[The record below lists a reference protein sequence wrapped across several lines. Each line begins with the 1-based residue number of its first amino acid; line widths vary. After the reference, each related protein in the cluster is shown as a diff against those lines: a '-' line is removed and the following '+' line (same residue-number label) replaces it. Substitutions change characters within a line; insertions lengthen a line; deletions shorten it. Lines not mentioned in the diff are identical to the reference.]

1 MATFTGNFSE
11 LLSPGLLDI
20 IGTSFRAR
28 DEEYSKILNV
38 RTSRRNFETVLK
50 VAGLGLA
57 QAKTEGDSI
66 TFDDPLQGST
76 ITVSFTTYA
85 LGVSIS
91 WEAMSDDLYNFL
103 PTVGN
108 ELGDSLRET
117 VEVLAM
123 APFNLAF
130 DAGTTLIDGVALC
143 SDSHPRLDGGPAQDN
158 LTTATLGLGSLR
170 DALIVFEKY
179 KNDRGKQI
187 KSMANRLLVS
197 PDNMF
202 LVQEIFGSANK
213 PFTANNEINVLRGE
227 LTPVISH
234 YMENLDDW
242 FILGDKHSVDFYWR
256 VRPVFRS
263 FDDQA
268 TLAAKFTSAMRIGVR
283 AWDWPGVYG
292 STSGT

>member
-1 MATFTGNFSE
+1 MATLSGTFSQ
-11 LLSPGLLDI
+11 LFSPGLLEV
-20 IGTSFRAR
+20 IGKSFRAR

-38 RTSRRNFETVLK
+38 RTSRRQFETKLK

-57 QAKTEGDSI
+57 QVKNEADAI

-76 ITVSFTTYA
+76 LTVSFTTYA

-91 WEAMSDDLYNFL
+91 WEAMSDDLYSFL
-103 PTVGN
+103 PSVGN

-117 VEVLAM
+117 VEVIAM

-130 DAGTTLIDGVALC
+130 DSGTTLIDGVELC
-143 SDSHPRLDGGPAQDN
+143 STAHPRLDSGTVQSNKA
-158 LTTATLGLGSLR
+158 TATLGLGSIR
-170 DALIVFEKY
+170 DALIIFEKY

-187 KSMANRLLVS
+187 KSVANRILVS

-202 LVQEIFGSANK
+202 LVKEIFGSTGK
-213 PFTANNEINVLRGE
+213 PFTTDNEINVLRGE
-227 LTPVISH
+227 LTPIVSH
-234 YMENLDDW
+234 YMDNLDDW
-242 FILGDKHSVDFYWR
+242 FILGDRHQLDWFWR

-268 TLAAKFTSAMRIGVR
+268 TLAAKFTAAMRVGVR
-283 AWDWPGVYG
+283 AWNWPGVYG